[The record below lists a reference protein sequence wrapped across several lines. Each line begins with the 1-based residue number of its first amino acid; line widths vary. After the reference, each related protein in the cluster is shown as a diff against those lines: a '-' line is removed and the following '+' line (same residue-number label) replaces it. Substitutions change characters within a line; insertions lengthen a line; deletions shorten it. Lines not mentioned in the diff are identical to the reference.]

1 MKEIAEILFNVFMF
15 AFVAS
20 SMISSGLGLT
30 ISEIKEPLK
39 NIKMVT
45 LSLIANF
52 VLVPL
57 FAFGIVW
64 AIPVSE
70 GLRIG
75 IILLS
80 ISGGAAFIPNI
91 VKIAKG
97 RMGGAVGL
105 MLLLLIV
112 TIFLMPIVVP
122 LIFQEATVSSWEIA
136 KSLIVSMFFPL
147 LIALFVK
154 ARFPDIAKRI
164 LPFFIK
170 FTNFTVLVLIILVL
184 YLYTK
189 VIIVN
194 ASILPVILLF
204 FLGAMAIGY
213 FTGGKNRN
221 ARIILSVGTGLRNPP
236 IAILVGSQYFVS
248 EPIAAITPLLGMI
261 IGLAILFP
269 LAKIIG
275 KNNNT

>member
-1 MKEIAEILFNVFMF
+1 MKEIAETLFNVFMF

-97 RMGGAVGL
+97 RIGGAVGL
-105 MLLLLIV
+105 MILLLII

-136 KSLIVSMFFPL
+136 KSLIVSMFIPL
-147 LIALFVK
+147 LIALFIK

-170 FTNFTVLVLIILVL
+170 FTNFTVLMLIILVIF
-184 YLYTK
+184 LYTN
-189 VIIVN
+189 VIIAN
-194 ASILPVILLF
+194 ANILPVILLF

-275 KNNNT
+275 RKA